1 MASDRSHTQRIQRAE
16 ALARHVA
23 DRSARVLDAGV
34 GTGMVGE
41 ELARLGFRHITALDL
56 SPGILKTANEKSIY
70 EELVVG
76 ELGKPL
82 DFETGRFRRCDMHRH
97 ADHRPRS
104 AGVAGRAGA
113 GHKAW
118 RDDRLLDADGLS
130 YQGRVRRQA
139 GRARGGRTLA
149 VARAWRAVPADAA
162 RRAGHLVRD
171 LGVRGAAPVLALR
184 VRERQCS
191 NWVRAARPFRTEWT
205 SLLPYQGQRLVGGVS
220 GAPFRPTISGPPTE
234 KFVIRYVQAHRQRLE
249 LPARIAVPRITTPP
263 ATSRRWFHLLST

>member
-23 DRSARVLDAGV
+23 DRSARVLDAGA

-56 SPGILKTANEKSIY
+56 SPGMLKTANEKSVY

-118 RDDRLLDADGLS
+118 RDDRILDADGYLTKGGFDAK
-130 YQGRVRRQA
+130 QAALEEA
-139 GRARGGRTLA
+139 GR
-149 VARAWRAVPADAA
+149 WR
-162 RRAGHLVRD
+162 L
-171 LGVRGAAPVLALR
+171 L
-184 VRERQCS
+184 ER
-191 NWVRAARPFRTEWT
+191 
-205 SLLPYQGQRLVGGVS
+205 
-220 GAPFRPTISGPPTE
+220 GAPFQPMPHGEPDIWYEIWAYAVLPP
-234 KFVIRYVQAHRQRLE
+234 
-249 LPARIAVPRITTPP
+249 
-263 ATSRRWFHLLST
+263 S